1 MAESSDSATDS
12 PPESASMR
20 TSEDRESTVAA
31 DEDTKRIVRRKPVP
45 GKGHRK
51 SRRGCYNCKRR
62 RVKCPEGRP
71 ECQHCSRMGL
81 ACVYPPPP
89 KIHATLPATPTAGL
103 DLDHLRFFH
112 HFLVSAH
119 PPLPSGVSTV
129 WHSVA
134 ALAHEYEFLAS
145 AILALSA
152 QHLTLLGGGDFSV
165 QSLSL
170 RVSAISGLNDAL
182 SRPCVTPADA
192 DARYAA
198 VVALTFQS
206 SYMDDAMMEF
216 LALLRGWMLV
226 STALVPDP
234 ERSIF
239 GGFTRDAFVRS
250 MRMRVVEELG
260 GAAGCD
266 GVVEDFCA
274 SLRVVAPR
282 CQSVAELK
290 YLAMMESIAQ
300 KIKISPLDACL
311 EIVPCY
317 AMTNKMTAE
326 EFSAFTDP
334 QNYIA
339 QILLAHFFMLDY
351 ILEMYAFGSDAK
363 PFAFQKQVT
372 QAWVIRAAEKLPIS
386 YQKYMI
392 WPLGLAK
399 MEMAACIQ
407 APS

>member
-1 MAESSDSATDS
+1 M
-12 PPESASMR
+12 
-20 TSEDRESTVAA
+20 
-31 DEDTKRIVRRKPVP
+31 
-45 GKGHRK
+45 
-51 SRRGCYNCKRR
+51 
-62 RVKCPEGRP
+62 
-71 ECQHCSRMGL
+71 
-81 ACVYPPPP
+81 
-89 KIHATLPATPTAGL
+89 
-103 DLDHLRFFH
+103 
-112 HFLVSAH
+112 
-119 PPLPSGVSTV
+119 
-129 WHSVA
+129 
-134 ALAHEYEFLAS
+134 
-145 AILALSA
+145 
-152 QHLTLLGGGDFSV
+152 

-300 KIKISPLDACL
+300 KIKISPLDGTCIQTIPSPLSFPLKVLILKRLFPPSFFSACL

-363 PFAFQKQVT
+363 PFAFQKRVT